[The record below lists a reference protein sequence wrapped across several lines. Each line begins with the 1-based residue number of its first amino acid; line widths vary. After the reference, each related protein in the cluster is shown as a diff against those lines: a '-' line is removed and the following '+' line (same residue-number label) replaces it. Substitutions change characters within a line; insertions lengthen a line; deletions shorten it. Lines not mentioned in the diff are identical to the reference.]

1 LYYHYYYYYNYI
13 HLSFRAFT
21 SWMMFYVRWYVLETH
36 RMAPTMWPDSNT
48 TGHFHVF
55 NDWSVNPRNIYPSCW
70 LNHYDKH
77 QGMPLESQDKSG
89 FIHKCHAIKSYW
101 NSMIIPWIPHENHTK
116 IPSNPM
122 SRNHETHP
130 EKSSENPRRPA
141 CHTMDNDLQLM
152 RTGMDLWRL
161 ILYVGIIVGIFNDQ
175 IFRIQDIY
183 RFLDVCL
190 LIYMDYIIDLF
201 IMMHTLV

>member
-1 LYYHYYYYYNYI
+1 MGVNVYSRWVI
-13 HLSFRAFT
+13 VEPCFSFRSKILFKK
-21 SWMMFYVRWYVLETH
+21 SVESCMFH
-36 RMAPTMWPDSNT
+36 
-48 TGHFHVF
+48 HFPHIFLV
-55 NDWSVNPRNIYPSCW
+55 
-70 LNHYDKH
+70 
-77 QGMPLESQDKSG
+77 QD
-89 FIHKCHAIKSYW
+89 
-101 NSMIIPWIPHENHTK
+101 HENHTK